1 MTDGGGSIKANMKAN
16 TDARIDAYIAQ
27 AAEFARPVLSHL
39 RRLVHQACPE
49 AEETI
54 KWSHPAFLQDGKIL
68 CIFGAFKAH
77 CTFGFWHQG
86 MAAVI
91 ARDGGKAEAAMGQFG
106 RITGLADLP
115 DDQTLLGYLKQ
126 AAQLNASGK
135 PARPRPASKPKAE
148 PKIPADLKALLS
160 ANPKAADTFAKFSPG
175 HRREY
180 LEWITE
186 AKREETRQKRLATAV
201 QWLTEGKKRNWRYEN
216 C

>member
-1 MTDGGGSIKANMKAN
+1 MKAK

-27 AAEFARPVLSHL
+27 AAEFARPILKHL
-39 RRLVHQACPE
+39 RQLVHQACPE
-49 AEETI
+49 VEETM
-54 KWSHPAFLQDGKIL
+54 KWSHPNFVSGGKIL
-68 CIFGAFKAH
+68 CNLAAFKAH
-77 CTFGFWHQG
+77 CSFGFWHQDIT
-86 MAAVI
+86 ALI

-106 RITGLADLP
+106 RITSLADLP
-115 DDQTLLGYLKQ
+115 SDRTLLGYLKQ

-148 PKIPADLKALLS
+148 PEIPTDLKTLLS
-160 ANPKAADTFAKFSPG
+160 ANPKAAEAFAKFSPS

-186 AKREETRQKRLATAV
+186 AKREETRQKRLETTI